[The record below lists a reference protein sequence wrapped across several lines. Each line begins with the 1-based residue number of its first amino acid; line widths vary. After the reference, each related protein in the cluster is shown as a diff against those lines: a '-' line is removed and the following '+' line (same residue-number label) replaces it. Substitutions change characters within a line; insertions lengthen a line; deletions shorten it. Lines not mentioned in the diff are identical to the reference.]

1 MTINFILF
9 FIVLPIALI
18 FVILSVSPKFINWFE
33 VKTKQRK
40 DQLEFINMYERSA
53 SRFLRET
60 LDDTHPLL
68 RKYIIKFGEDMI
80 QGSFL
85 VKTILSLNNEKQF
98 EKNVDINNYI
108 LSEFNSLSK
117 EQSLAFNKAFTMAL
131 YVSCYQSTF
140 HASKYVQRLSL
151 LISNDD
157 KPNKQRISIKPKQ
170 IPRSFWQS
178 NMIDLSLSLDTL
190 GQVHQPKQSLS
201 AS

>member
-1 MTINFILF
+1 
-9 FIVLPIALI
+9 
-18 FVILSVSPKFINWFE
+18 
-33 VKTKQRK
+33 
-40 DQLEFINMYERSA
+40 
-53 SRFLRET
+53 
-60 LDDTHPLL
+60 
-68 RKYIIKFGEDMI
+68 MI

>member
-117 EQSLAFNKAFTMAL
+117 EQSLAFDKAFTMAL

-190 GQVHQPKQSLS
+190 GQVHQPKQSL
-201 AS
+201 

>member
-68 RKYIIKFGEDMI
+68 RKSIIKFGEDMI

-117 EQSLAFNKAFTMAL
+117 EQSLAFDKAFTMAL